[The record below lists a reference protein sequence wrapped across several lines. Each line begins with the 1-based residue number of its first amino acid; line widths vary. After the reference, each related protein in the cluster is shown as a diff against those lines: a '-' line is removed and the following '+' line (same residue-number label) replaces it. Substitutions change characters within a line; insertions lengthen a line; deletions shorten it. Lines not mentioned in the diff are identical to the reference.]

1 MQGGSNMTNVPI
13 WKLNNGVEIPSL
25 GFGVFKVQEGDEV
38 YKAVLEALEAGY
50 RLIDTAAVYGNE
62 EGVGRAIKDS
72 GIKREEIFL
81 TTKLWNT
88 DQGYDKAFEAFET
101 SLRKLDTDY
110 VDLYLVHWPGKDKY
124 VESYKAL
131 EKLYAD
137 KRVRAIGVCN
147 FHIHHLEKLLSETSI
162 VPAMNQIELHP
173 LMNQKE
179 IRDFC
184 KDKGIQ
190 VEAWGPLMQGKVD
203 LENPLLVELGKKYE
217 KSPAQVILKWHHQN
231 GVLAIPKSVTP
242 SRIRENLS
250 IFDFDLTD
258 EDMKKIDSLNQNKRL
273 SADPDTMMN
282 GFV

>member
-1 MQGGSNMTNVPI
+1 MTNVPI

-38 YKAVLEALEAGY
+38 FKAVLEALEAGY

-62 EGVGRAIKDS
+62 EGVGRAIKAS
-72 GIKREEIFL
+72 GLKREEIFL

-88 DQGYDKAFEAFET
+88 EQGYDKAFEAFET

-110 VDLYLVHWPGKDKY
+110 VDLYLIHWPGKDKY

-147 FHIHHLEKLLSETSI
+147 FHVHHLEKLLAETSI

-179 IRDFC
+179 IRDYC
-184 KDKGIQ
+184 REKGIQ
-190 VEAWGPLMQGKVD
+190 VEAWGPLMQGKGD
-203 LENPLLVELGKKYE
+203 LSDPLFLELGKNYK
-217 KSPAQVILKWHHQN
+217 KSPAQIILRWHHQN
-231 GVLAIPKSVTP
+231 GVLAIPKSITP
-242 SRIRENLS
+242 SRIRENLD
-250 IFDFDLTD
+250 IFDFELTG
-258 EDMKKIDSLNQNKRL
+258 EDMEKIDGLNRNKRL